1 LLQQAGINFGI
12 GYHPGEKSLR
22 LSQGFFGAFQGGERG
37 IGRIPAGSIGLSRGR
52 QALQRP
58 GCGAQRGGRTSVA
71 TVAWREFGEGGGNSL
86 GSALTL
92 LQPLT
97 LTRQGFLF
105 IDPRRQGGEF
115 VNCVAQPLFVPFS
128 GSDGVT
134 CALKP
139 MQRIAPGAP
148 GFGSCTSQGR
158 RNAEGVKQAR
168 VTGWISQAHLL
179 VLALDLH
186 QQRPDAAQK
195 ADTNGMV
202 VDEGAGPS
210 VTANHATQHDFIVT

>member
-1 LLQQAGINFGI
+1 
-12 GYHPGEKSLR
+12 
-22 LSQGFFGAFQGGERG
+22 
-37 IGRIPAGSIGLSRGR
+37 
-52 QALQRP
+52 
-58 GCGAQRGGRTSVA
+58 
-71 TVAWREFGEGGGNSL
+71 
-86 GSALTL
+86 
-92 LQPLT
+92 
-97 LTRQGFLF
+97 
-105 IDPRRQGGEF
+105 
-115 VNCVAQPLFVPFS
+115 VAQPLFVPFS

-148 GFGSCTSQGR
+148 GFGSCTSQGW

-168 VTGWISQAHLL
+168 VAGWISQAHLL